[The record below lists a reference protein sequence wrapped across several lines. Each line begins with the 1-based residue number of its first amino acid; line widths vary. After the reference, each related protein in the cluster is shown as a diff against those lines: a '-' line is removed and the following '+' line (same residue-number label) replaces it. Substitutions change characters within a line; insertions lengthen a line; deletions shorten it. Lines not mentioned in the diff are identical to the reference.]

1 MKKLL
6 VIFILLLALAV
17 LIAAMGIF
25 LSRGG
30 ATLPGKKILTLTLD
44 RPVQD
49 YLEAPSFS
57 WIRRGSPQS
66 LADVWTGLARAREDP
81 QVLGLSVYLRNARFG
96 FGKAQELRFLLE
108 SFQGSNKFVN
118 CFLET
123 AGEGTNG
130 TLAYFL
136 VSACDHIT
144 LAPMGDMNL
153 IGLFSDAYFLKG
165 TLDKLKIETDLS
177 HAGQYKSAAEQFTN
191 SEHSPAAEEAL
202 SSVLDDLFDQIVTT
216 IAEDRDL
223 TVETVLDLI
232 DRSPL
237 TAEEALEEGLVD
249 SLGYPDEYEEGLLGL
264 NSEAPRMVPLS
275 DYAPPGSPFAGS
287 RVAVVF
293 TQGTIVRGSS
303 GTDPWSQQ
311 RYAGS
316 ETLGAILRELA
327 EDNGVAAVVLRVD
340 SPGGS
345 ALASDLMLREVI
357 RLAENKP
364 VVVSMSDVAASGGY
378 YIASKATGIVAEPA
392 TITGSIGV
400 VGGKFVL
407 RRFQEDLLGITHDTL
422 ARGANADFFSTL
434 DHFSPEQVEH
444 YERLMGR
451 IYDAFVGH
459 VAEGREMT
467 RDAVDAVAQGRIW
480 TGRQAL
486 DHGLVDQLGGLDVA
500 LDLARQQAGLET
512 GEATA
517 LDFYP
522 RPPSLMDF
530 LSQNLEPFLGRPT
543 AESLLRRSLPLPP
556 LPLEPPPELLESLVN
571 FD

>member
-1 MKKLL
+1 MKRLL
-6 VIFILLLALAV
+6 VIFILMLALAV
-17 LIAAMGIF
+17 LVAAVGIL

-30 ATLPGKKILTLTLD
+30 ATLPGEKILTLTLD
-44 RPVQD
+44 RPVLD

-66 LADVWTGLARAREDP
+66 LADIWAGLTRARNDP

-96 FGKAQELRFLLE
+96 FGKAQELRSLLE
-108 SFQGSNKFVN
+108 SFQDSDKFVN
-118 CFLET
+118 CFMET

-136 VSACDHIT
+136 VSACDQVT
-144 LAPMGDMNL
+144 LAPLGDVNL
-153 IGLFSDAYFLKG
+153 VGLFSDAYFLRG
-165 TLDKLKIETDLS
+165 TLDKLKIETDFS

-191 SEHSPAAEEAL
+191 IAHSPAAEEAL
-202 SSVLDDLFDQIVTT
+202 SSVLDDLFDQIVTA
-216 IAEDRDL
+216 IAEDREL
-223 TVETVLDLI
+223 TVETVRALI
-232 DRSPL
+232 DRAPL

-249 SLGYPDEYEEGLLGL
+249 SLGYPDEYEESLSSLS
-264 NSEAPRMVPLS
+264 SEEPRLVPLS
-275 DYAPPGSPFAGS
+275 DYAPPGRSLAGS

-293 TQGTIVRGSS
+293 TQGTIVRGST

-311 RYAGS
+311 RYVGS
-316 ETLGAILRELA
+316 ETLGAILRELT
-327 EDNGVAAVVLRVD
+327 EDPGVSAVVLRID

-345 ALASDLMLREVI
+345 ALASDLILREVI

-378 YIASKATGIVAEPA
+378 YIASKATGIVAEAA

-434 DHFSPEQVEH
+434 DHFSPEQAEQ

-459 VAEGREMT
+459 VAEGRELT
-467 RDAVDAVAQGRIW
+467 REAVDAVAQGRIW

-486 DHGLVDQLGGLDVA
+486 DHGLVDHLGGLDAA
-500 LDLARQQAGLET
+500 LDLARQQAGLEA
-512 GEATA
+512 GESTA
-517 LDFYP
+517 IDFYP

-530 LSQNLEPFLGRPT
+530 LSQNLEPFLGRPST
-543 AESLLRRSLPLPP
+543 ESLLLQSLPSAPM
-556 LPLEPPPELLESLVN
+556 PLELPPELLESLTD

>member
-6 VIFILLLALAV
+6 IIFLLLLTLAILV
-17 LIAAMGIF
+17 AVVGI
-25 LSRGG
+25 LVSRGG
-30 ATLPGKKILTLTLD
+30 ATLPGEKILTLTLD
-44 RPVQD
+44 RPVHD
-49 YLEAPSFS
+49 YQETPSFS

-66 LADVWTGLARAREDP
+66 MADLWAGLARARNDP
-81 QVLGLSVYLRNARFG
+81 QVVGLSVYLRNARFG
-96 FGKAQELRFLLE
+96 FGKAQELRYLLE
-108 SFQGSNKFVN
+108 SFQESERFVN

-144 LAPMGDMNL
+144 LAPLGDMNL
-153 IGLFSDAYFLKG
+153 VGLFSDAYFLKG

-191 SEHSPAAEEAL
+191 TAHSPAAEEAL
-202 SSVLDDLFDQIVTT
+202 SSVLDDLFDQIVTAV
-216 IAEDRDL
+216 AEDRDL
-223 TVETVLDLI
+223 TVEAVRDLI
-232 DRSPL
+232 DRAPL
-237 TAEEALEEGLVD
+237 TADEALQEGLVD
-249 SLGYPDEYEEGLLGL
+249 SLGYPDEYEESL
-264 NSEAPRMVPLS
+264 SELFSEEPRLVALS
-275 DYAPPGSPFAGS
+275 DYAPPGRPLAAS

-293 TQGTIVRGSS
+293 TQGTIVRGSN

-311 RYAGS
+311 RFAGS

-327 EDNGVAAVVLRVD
+327 DDPGVPAVILRVD

-357 RLAENKP
+357 RLAERKP
-364 VVVSMSDVAASGGY
+364 LIVSMSDVAASGGY
-378 YIASKATGIVAEPA
+378 YIASMATGIVAEPT

-422 ARGANADFFSTL
+422 ARGANADFFSSL
-434 DHFSPEQVEH
+434 DHFSPEQAQH

-467 RDAVDAVAQGRIW
+467 SAAVEAVAQGRIW

-486 DHGLVDQLGGLDVA
+486 ENGLVDQLGGLDVA

-512 GEATA
+512 GE
-517 LDFYP
+517 
-522 RPPSLMDF
+522 
-530 LSQNLEPFLGRPT
+530 
-543 AESLLRRSLPLPP
+543 
-556 LPLEPPPELLESLVN
+556 
-571 FD
+571 

>member
-6 VIFILLLALAV
+6 IIFLLLLTLAILV
-17 LIAAMGIF
+17 AAVGI
-25 LSRGG
+25 LVSRGG
-30 ATLPGKKILTLTLD
+30 GALPGEKILTLTLD
-44 RPVQD
+44 RPVHD
-49 YLEAPSFS
+49 YQETPSFS

-66 LADVWTGLARAREDP
+66 MADLWAGLARARNDP
-81 QVLGLSVYLRNARFG
+81 QVVGLSVYLRNARFG
-96 FGKAQELRFLLE
+96 FGKAQELRYLLE
-108 SFQGSNKFVN
+108 SFQESERFVN

-144 LAPMGDMNL
+144 LAPLGDINL
-153 IGLFSDAYFLKG
+153 VGLFSDAYFLKG

-191 SEHSPAAEEAL
+191 TAHSPAAEEAL
-202 SSVLDDLFDQIVTT
+202 SSVLDDLFDQIVTA

-223 TVETVLDLI
+223 TVEAVRDLI
-232 DRSPL
+232 DRAPL
-237 TAEEALEEGLVD
+237 TADEALQEGLVD
-249 SLGYPDEYEEGLLGL
+249 SLGYPDEYEDSL
-264 NSEAPRMVPLS
+264 SELFSEEPRLVALS
-275 DYAPPGSPFAGS
+275 DYAPPGIPLAAS

-293 TQGTIVRGSS
+293 TQGTIVRGSN

-311 RYAGS
+311 RFAGS

-327 EDNGVAAVVLRVD
+327 DDPGVPAVILRVD

-357 RLAENKP
+357 RLAERKP
-364 VVVSMSDVAASGGY
+364 LVVSMSDVAASGGY
-378 YIASKATGIVAEPA
+378 YIASMATGIVAEPT

-422 ARGANADFFSTL
+422 ARGANADFFSSL
-434 DHFSPEQVEH
+434 DHFSPEQAQH

-467 RDAVDAVAQGRIW
+467 RAAVEAVAQGRIW

-486 DHGLVDQLGGLDVA
+486 ENGLVDQLGGLDVA

-512 GEATA
+512 GESLAI
-517 LDFYP
+517 DFYP

-530 LSQNLEPFLGRPT
+530 LSQSLEPFLGRPT
-543 AESLLRRSLPLPP
+543 AESLLLRSLPSAPM
-556 LPLEPPPELLESLVN
+556 PLELPPELLESLVD

>member
-1 MKKLL
+1 MKRLL

-17 LIAAMGIF
+17 GVATVGIL

-30 ATLPGKKILTLTLD
+30 TALPGAKILTLTLD
-44 RPVQD
+44 RPVHD

-66 LADVWTGLARAREDP
+66 LADVWAGLARARSDP

-96 FGKAQELRFLLE
+96 FGKAQELRFLMQ
-108 SFQGSNKFVN
+108 SFQESDRFVN

-123 AGEGTNG
+123 VGEGTNG
-130 TLAYFL
+130 TLAYYL
-136 VSACDHIT
+136 ASACDHIT
-144 LAPMGDMNL
+144 LAPPGDVNL
-153 IGLFSDAYFLKG
+153 VGLFSDAYFLRG
-165 TLDKLKIETDLS
+165 SLEKLKIETDLS
-177 HAGQYKSAAEQFTN
+177 HAGRYKSAAEQFTN
-191 SEHSPAAEEAL
+191 TEHSPEAEEAL
-202 SSVLDDLFDQIVTT
+202 SSVLDDLFDQIVTS

-223 TVETVLDLI
+223 PFETVRNLI
-232 DRSPL
+232 DRAPL

-249 SLGYPDEYEEGLLGL
+249 SLGYPDEYEQRL
-264 NSEAPRMVPLS
+264 SEIGSKETRLVPLS
-275 DYAPPGSPFAGS
+275 DYAPPGRPLAGS

-293 TQGTIVRGSS
+293 TQGTIIRGSS

-311 RYAGS
+311 RFVGS
-316 ETLGAILRELA
+316 ETLGEILRELS
-327 EDNGVAAVVLRVD
+327 DDDGVAAVVLRVD

-345 ALASDLMLREVI
+345 ALASDLILREVV
-357 RLAENKP
+357 RLAERKP

-422 ARGANADFFSTL
+422 ARGANADFFSPL
-434 DHFSPEQVEH
+434 DHFSEEQARH
-444 YERLMGR
+444 YERLMRR
-451 IYDAFVGH
+451 IYDSFVRH
-459 VAEGREMT
+459 VAEGRQMSRE
-467 RDAVDAVAQGRIW
+467 AVDVVAQGRIW
-480 TGRQAL
+480 TGSQAL
-486 DHGLVDQLGGLDVA
+486 DHGLVDALGGLDVA
-500 LDLARQQAGLET
+500 LDMARQQAGLEAE
-512 GEATA
+512 EATA
-517 LDFYP
+517 IDFYP

-543 AESLLRRSLPLPP
+543 AESLLWQSLPSAPM
-556 LPLEPPPELLESLVN
+556 PLELPPELLESLVE

>member
-1 MKKLL
+1 MKRLL
-6 VIFILLLALAV
+6 VIFLVLLVLAV
-17 LIAAMGIF
+17 VVATTGIL

-30 ATLPGKKILTLTLD
+30 ATLPGEKIVTLTLD
-44 RPVQD
+44 RPVHD
-49 YLEAPSFS
+49 YLEAPSVS

-66 LADVWTGLARAREDP
+66 LADVWAGLARARNDP

-96 FGKAQELRFLLE
+96 FGKAQELRALLQ
-108 SFQGSNKFVN
+108 SFQESGRFVN
-118 CFLET
+118 CFMET

-136 VSACDHIT
+136 VSVCDHIT
-144 LAPMGDMNL
+144 LAPMGDVNL
-153 IGLFSDAYFLKG
+153 VGLFSDAYFLRG
-165 TLDKLKIETDLS
+165 TLDKLKIETEFS

-191 SEHSPAAEEAL
+191 TEHSPAAEEAL
-202 SSVLDDLFDQIVTT
+202 SSVLDDLFEQIVTT
-216 IAEDRDL
+216 IATDREL
-223 TVETVLDLI
+223 TEEAVRGLI
-232 DRSPL
+232 DQAPL
-237 TAEEALEEGLVD
+237 TADEALQAGLVD
-249 SLGYPDEYEEGLLGL
+249 SLGYPDEFEASLLELSSEE
-264 NSEAPRMVPLS
+264 PRMVPLS
-275 DYAPPGSPFAGS
+275 DYAPTGRPLAGE

-293 TQGTIVRGSS
+293 TQGTIVRGSN

-311 RYAGS
+311 RFAGS
-316 ETLGAILRELA
+316 ESLGAILRELA
-327 EDNGVAAVVLRVD
+327 DDPGVSAVVLRVD

-357 RLAENKP
+357 RLAESKP

-378 YIASKATGIVAEPA
+378 YIASQATGIVAEPA

-407 RRFQEDLLGITHDTL
+407 RRFQEELLGVTHDTI

-434 DHFSPEQVEH
+434 DPFSPEQAEQ
-444 YERLMGR
+444 YERLMLR
-451 IYDAFVGH
+451 IYDTFVGH

-467 RDAVDAVAQGRIW
+467 REEVDSVAQGRIW

-486 DHGLVDQLGGLDVA
+486 DLGLVDQLGGLDVA
-500 LDLARQQAGLET
+500 LEMARQQAGLEAE
-512 GEATA
+512 EATA
-517 LDFYP
+517 IDFYP

-530 LSQNLEPFLGRPT
+530 LSQNLEPFLGRPP
-543 AESLLRRSLPLPP
+543 AESLLLRSLPSAPMPLELPP
-556 LPLEPPPELLESLVN
+556 EVLEFLVD

>member
-6 VIFILLLALAV
+6 IIFLLLLTLAILV
-17 LIAAMGIF
+17 AVVGI
-25 LSRGG
+25 LVSRGG
-30 ATLPGKKILTLTLD
+30 ATLPGEKILTLTLD
-44 RPVQD
+44 RPVHD
-49 YLEAPSFS
+49 YQETPSFS

-66 LADVWTGLARAREDP
+66 MADLWAGLARARNDP
-81 QVLGLSVYLRNARFG
+81 QVVGLSVYLRNARFG
-96 FGKAQELRFLLE
+96 FGKAQELRYLLE
-108 SFQGSNKFVN
+108 SFQESERFVN

-144 LAPMGDMNL
+144 LAPLGDINL
-153 IGLFSDAYFLKG
+153 VGLFSDAYFLKG

-191 SEHSPAAEEAL
+191 TAHSPAAEEAL
-202 SSVLDDLFDQIVTT
+202 SSVLDDLFDQIVTA

-223 TVETVLDLI
+223 TVEAVRDLI
-232 DRSPL
+232 DRAPL
-237 TAEEALEEGLVD
+237 TADEALQEGLVD
-249 SLGYPDEYEEGLLGL
+249 SLGYPDEYEESL
-264 NSEAPRMVPLS
+264 SELFSEEPRLVALS
-275 DYAPPGSPFAGS
+275 DYAPPGRPLAAS

-293 TQGTIVRGSS
+293 TQGTIVRGSN

-311 RYAGS
+311 RFAGS

-327 EDNGVAAVVLRVD
+327 DDPGVPAVILRVD

-357 RLAENKP
+357 RLAERKP
-364 VVVSMSDVAASGGY
+364 LIVSMSDVAASGGY
-378 YIASKATGIVAEPA
+378 YIASMATGIVAEPT

-422 ARGANADFFSTL
+422 TRGANADFFSSL
-434 DHFSPEQVEH
+434 DHFSPEQAQH

-467 RDAVDAVAQGRIW
+467 SAAVEAVAQGRIW

-486 DHGLVDQLGGLDVA
+486 ENGLVDQLGGLDVA

-512 GEATA
+512 GESIAI
-517 LDFYP
+517 DFYP

-543 AESLLRRSLPLPP
+543 AESLLLRSLPSAPM
-556 LPLEPPPELLESLVN
+556 PLELPPELLESLVD

>member
-6 VIFILLLALAV
+6 IIFLLLLTLAILV
-17 LIAAMGIF
+17 AAVGI
-25 LSRGG
+25 LVSRGG
-30 ATLPGKKILTLTLD
+30 GALPGEKILTLTLD
-44 RPVQD
+44 RPVHD
-49 YLEAPSFS
+49 YQETPSFS

-66 LADVWTGLARAREDP
+66 MADLWAGLARARNDP
-81 QVLGLSVYLRNARFG
+81 QVVGLSVYLRNARFG
-96 FGKAQELRFLLE
+96 FGKAQELRYLLE
-108 SFQGSNKFVN
+108 SFQESERFVN

-144 LAPMGDMNL
+144 LAPLGDINL
-153 IGLFSDAYFLKG
+153 VGLFSDAYFLKG

-191 SEHSPAAEEAL
+191 TAHSPAAEEAL
-202 SSVLDDLFDQIVTT
+202 SSVLDDLFDQIVTA

-223 TVETVLDLI
+223 TVETVRDLI
-232 DRSPL
+232 DRAPL
-237 TAEEALEEGLVD
+237 TADEALQEGLVD
-249 SLGYPDEYEEGLLGL
+249 SLGYPDEYEDSL
-264 NSEAPRMVPLS
+264 SELFSEEPRLVALS
-275 DYAPPGSPFAGS
+275 DYAPPGIPLAAS

-293 TQGTIVRGSS
+293 TQGTIVRGSN

-311 RYAGS
+311 RFAGS

-327 EDNGVAAVVLRVD
+327 DDPGVPAVILRVD

-357 RLAENKP
+357 RLAERKP
-364 VVVSMSDVAASGGY
+364 LVVSMSDVAASGGY
-378 YIASKATGIVAEPA
+378 YIASMATGIVAEPT

-422 ARGANADFFSTL
+422 ARGANADFFSSL
-434 DHFSPEQVEH
+434 DHFSPEQAQH

-467 RDAVDAVAQGRIW
+467 RAAVEAVAQGRIW

-486 DHGLVDQLGGLDVA
+486 ENGLVDQLGGLDVA

-512 GEATA
+512 GESIAI
-517 LDFYP
+517 DFYP

-530 LSQNLEPFLGRPT
+530 LSQSLEPFLGRPT
-543 AESLLRRSLPLPP
+543 AESLLLRSLPSAPM
-556 LPLEPPPELLESLVN
+556 PLELPPELLESLVD

>member
-6 VIFILLLALAV
+6 IIFLLLLTLAILV
-17 LIAAMGIF
+17 AAVGI
-25 LSRGG
+25 LVSRGG
-30 ATLPGKKILTLTLD
+30 GALPGEKILTLTLD
-44 RPVQD
+44 RPVHD
-49 YLEAPSFS
+49 YQETPSFS

-66 LADVWTGLARAREDP
+66 MADLWAGLARARNDP
-81 QVLGLSVYLRNARFG
+81 QVVGLSVYLRNARFG
-96 FGKAQELRFLLE
+96 FGKAQELRYLLE
-108 SFQGSNKFVN
+108 SFQESERFVN

-144 LAPMGDMNL
+144 LAPLGDINL
-153 IGLFSDAYFLKG
+153 VGLFSDAYFLKG

-191 SEHSPAAEEAL
+191 TAHSPAAEEAL
-202 SSVLDDLFDQIVTT
+202 SSVLDDLFDQIVTA

-223 TVETVLDLI
+223 TVETVRDLI
-232 DRSPL
+232 DRAPF
-237 TAEEALEEGLVD
+237 TADEALQEGLVD
-249 SLGYPDEYEEGLLGL
+249 SLGYPDEYEDSL
-264 NSEAPRMVPLS
+264 SELFSEEPRLVALS
-275 DYAPPGSPFAGS
+275 DYAPPGIPLAAS

-293 TQGTIVRGSS
+293 TQGTIVRGSN

-311 RYAGS
+311 RFAGS

-327 EDNGVAAVVLRVD
+327 DDPGVPAVILRVD

-357 RLAENKP
+357 RLAERKP
-364 VVVSMSDVAASGGY
+364 LVVSMSDVAASGGY
-378 YIASKATGIVAEPA
+378 YIASMATGIVAEPT

-422 ARGANADFFSTL
+422 ARGANADFFSSL
-434 DHFSPEQVEH
+434 DHFSPEQAQH

-467 RDAVDAVAQGRIW
+467 RAAVEAVAQGRIW

-486 DHGLVDQLGGLDVA
+486 ENGLVDQLGGLDVA

-512 GEATA
+512 GESLAI
-517 LDFYP
+517 DFYP

-530 LSQNLEPFLGRPT
+530 LSQSLEPFLGRPT
-543 AESLLRRSLPLPP
+543 AESLLLRSLPSAPM
-556 LPLEPPPELLESLVN
+556 PLELPPELLESLVD

>member
-6 VIFILLLALAV
+6 IIFLLLLTLAILV
-17 LIAAMGIF
+17 AAVGI
-25 LSRGG
+25 LVSRGG
-30 ATLPGKKILTLTLD
+30 GALPGEKILTLTLD
-44 RPVQD
+44 RPVHD
-49 YLEAPSFS
+49 YQETPSFS

-66 LADVWTGLARAREDP
+66 MADLWAGLARARNDP
-81 QVLGLSVYLRNARFG
+81 QVVGLSVYLRNARFG
-96 FGKAQELRFLLE
+96 FGKAQELRYLLE
-108 SFQGSNKFVN
+108 SFQESERFVN

-144 LAPMGDMNL
+144 LAPLGDINL
-153 IGLFSDAYFLKG
+153 VGLFSDAFFLKG

-191 SEHSPAAEEAL
+191 TAHSPAAEEAL
-202 SSVLDDLFDQIVTT
+202 SSVLDDLFDQIVTA

-223 TVETVLDLI
+223 TVEAVRDLI
-232 DRSPL
+232 DRAPL
-237 TAEEALEEGLVD
+237 TADEALQEGLVD
-249 SLGYPDEYEEGLLGL
+249 SLGYPDEYEDSL
-264 NSEAPRMVPLS
+264 SELFSEEPRLVALS
-275 DYAPPGSPFAGS
+275 DYAPPGIPLAAS

-293 TQGTIVRGSS
+293 TQGTIVRGSN

-311 RYAGS
+311 RFAGS

-327 EDNGVAAVVLRVD
+327 DDPGVPAVILRVD

-357 RLAENKP
+357 RLAERKP
-364 VVVSMSDVAASGGY
+364 LVVSMSDVAASGGY
-378 YIASKATGIVAEPA
+378 YIASMATGIVAEPT

-422 ARGANADFFSTL
+422 ARGANADFFSSL
-434 DHFSPEQVEH
+434 DHFSPEQALH

-467 RDAVDAVAQGRIW
+467 RAAVEAVAQGRIW

-486 DHGLVDQLGGLDVA
+486 DNGLVDQLGGLDVA

-512 GEATA
+512 GESIAI
-517 LDFYP
+517 DFYP

-543 AESLLRRSLPLPP
+543 AESLLLRSLPSAPM
-556 LPLEPPPELLESLVN
+556 PLELPPELLESLVD

>member
-6 VIFILLLALAV
+6 IIFLLLLTLAILV
-17 LIAAMGIF
+17 AVVGI
-25 LSRGG
+25 LVSRGG
-30 ATLPGKKILTLTLD
+30 AALPGEKILTLTLD
-44 RPVQD
+44 RPVHD
-49 YLEAPSFS
+49 YQETPSLF

-66 LADVWTGLARAREDP
+66 MADIWAGLARARNDP
-81 QVLGLSVYLRNARFG
+81 QIVGLSVYLRNARFG
-96 FGKAQELRFLLE
+96 FGKAQELRYLLE
-108 SFQGSNKFVN
+108 SFQGSERFVN

-144 LAPMGDMNL
+144 LAPLGEINL
-153 IGLFSDAYFLKG
+153 VGLFSDAYFLKG

-191 SEHSPAAEEAL
+191 TAHSPAAEEAL
-202 SSVLDDLFDQIVTT
+202 SSVLDDLFDQIVTA

-223 TVETVLDLI
+223 TVEAVRNLI
-232 DRSPL
+232 DRAPL
-237 TAEEALEEGLVD
+237 TADEALQEGLVD
-249 SLGYPDEYEEGLLGL
+249 SLGYPDEYEESL
-264 NSEAPRMVPLS
+264 SELSSEEPRLVALS
-275 DYAPPGSPFAGS
+275 DYAPPGRTLAAS

-293 TQGTIVRGSS
+293 TQGTIVRGSN

-311 RYAGS
+311 RFAGS

-327 EDNGVAAVVLRVD
+327 DDPGVPAVILRVD

-357 RLAENKP
+357 RLAERKP
-364 VVVSMSDVAASGGY
+364 LIVSMSDVAASGGY
-378 YIASKATGIVAEPA
+378 YIASMATGIVAEPT

-422 ARGANADFFSTL
+422 ARGTNADFFSSL
-434 DHFSPEQVEH
+434 DHFSPEQAQH

-467 RDAVDAVAQGRIW
+467 SAAVEAVAQGRIW

-486 DHGLVDQLGGLDVA
+486 ENGLVDQLGGLEVA

-512 GEATA
+512 GESIAI
-517 LDFYP
+517 DFYP

-543 AESLLRRSLPLPP
+543 AESLLLQSLPSAPM
-556 LPLEPPPELLESLVN
+556 PLELPPELLESLVD

>member
-1 MKKLL
+1 MKRLL
-6 VIFILLLALAV
+6 VIFLLLLALAV
-17 LIAAMGIF
+17 LVAAVGIL
-25 LSRGG
+25 LSRGA
-30 ATLPGKKILTLTLD
+30 ATLPGEKILTLTLD
-44 RPVQD
+44 RPVHD

-66 LADVWTGLARAREDP
+66 MAAVWAGLARARNDP
-81 QVLGLSVYLRNARFG
+81 QVLGLSIYLRNARFG
-96 FGKAQELRFLLE
+96 FGKAQELRSLME
-108 SFQGSNKFVN
+108 SFRRSDRFVN

-144 LAPMGDMNL
+144 LAPLGDVNL
-153 IGLFSDAYFLKG
+153 VGLFSDAYFLRG
-165 TLDKLKIETDLS
+165 TLDKLKIETDFS
-177 HAGQYKSAAEQFTN
+177 HTGQYKSAAEQFTN
-191 SEHSPAAEEAL
+191 TAHSPAAEEAL

-223 TVETVLDLI
+223 TVETVRDLI
-232 DRSPL
+232 DKAPL
-237 TAEEALEEGLVD
+237 TADEALQEGLVD
-249 SLGYPDEYEEGLLGL
+249 SLAYPDEYEESLLGSS
-264 NSEAPRMVPLS
+264 SEEPRLVALS
-275 DYAPPGSPFAGS
+275 DYAPPGIPFAKS
-287 RVAVVF
+287 SVAVVF
-293 TQGTIVRGSS
+293 TQGTIVRGSN

-316 ETLGAILRELA
+316 ETLGEILRQLA
-327 EDNGVAAVVLRVD
+327 DDPDVAAVVLRVD

-357 RLAENKP
+357 RLAERKP
-364 VVVSMSDVAASGGY
+364 IVVSMSDVAASGGY
-378 YIASKATGIVAEPA
+378 YIASKATGIVAEPT

-422 ARGANADFFSTL
+422 ARGANADFFSNL
-434 DHFSPEQVEH
+434 DHFSPEQAEH

-459 VAEGREMT
+459 VSAGREMT
-467 RDAVDAVAQGRIW
+467 REAVEIVAQGRIW

-500 LDLARQQAGLET
+500 LDLARQHAGLEA

-517 LDFYP
+517 IDFYP
-522 RPPSLMDF
+522 RPPSLMEF

-543 AESLLRRSLPLPP
+543 AESLLWRSLPSAP
-556 LPLEPPPELLESLVN
+556 LPLELPPELLESLVD

>member
-1 MKKLL
+1 M
-6 VIFILLLALAV
+6 
-17 LIAAMGIF
+17 
-25 LSRGG
+25 SRGG
-30 ATLPGKKILTLTLD
+30 ATLPGEKILTLTLD
-44 RPVQD
+44 RPVHD
-49 YLEAPSFS
+49 YQETPSLF

-66 LADVWTGLARAREDP
+66 MADIWAGLARARNDP
-81 QVLGLSVYLRNARFG
+81 QIVGLSVYLRNARFG
-96 FGKAQELRFLLE
+96 FGKAQELRYLLE
-108 SFQGSNKFVN
+108 SFQGSERFVN

-144 LAPMGDMNL
+144 LAPLGEINL
-153 IGLFSDAYFLKG
+153 VGLFSDAYFLKG

-191 SEHSPAAEEAL
+191 TAHSPAAEEAL
-202 SSVLDDLFDQIVTT
+202 SSVLDDLFDQIVTA

-223 TVETVLDLI
+223 TVEAVRDLI
-232 DRSPL
+232 DRAPL
-237 TAEEALEEGLVD
+237 TADEALQEGLVD
-249 SLGYPDEYEEGLLGL
+249 SLGYPDEYEESL
-264 NSEAPRMVPLS
+264 SELFSEEPRLVALS
-275 DYAPPGSPFAGS
+275 DYAPPGRTLAAS

-293 TQGTIVRGSS
+293 TQGTIVRGSN

-311 RYAGS
+311 RFAGS

-327 EDNGVAAVVLRVD
+327 DDPGVPAVILRVD

-357 RLAENKP
+357 RLAERKP
-364 VVVSMSDVAASGGY
+364 LIVSMSDVAASGGY
-378 YIASKATGIVAEPA
+378 YIASMATGIVAEPT

-422 ARGANADFFSTL
+422 ARGANADFFSSL
-434 DHFSPEQVEH
+434 DHFSPEQAQH

-467 RDAVDAVAQGRIW
+467 SAAVEAVAQGRIW

-486 DHGLVDQLGGLDVA
+486 ENGLVDQLGGLDVA

-512 GEATA
+512 GESIAI
-517 LDFYP
+517 DFYP

-543 AESLLRRSLPLPP
+543 AESLLLRSLPSAPM
-556 LPLEPPPELLESLVN
+556 PLELPPELLESLVD

>member
-6 VIFILLLALAV
+6 IIFLLLLTLAILV
-17 LIAAMGIF
+17 AAVGI
-25 LSRGG
+25 LVSRGG
-30 ATLPGKKILTLTLD
+30 GALPGEKILTLTLD
-44 RPVQD
+44 RPVHD
-49 YLEAPSFS
+49 YQETPSFS

-66 LADVWTGLARAREDP
+66 MADLWAGLARARNDP
-81 QVLGLSVYLRNARFG
+81 QVVGLSVYLRNARFG
-96 FGKAQELRFLLE
+96 FGKAQELRYLLE
-108 SFQGSNKFVN
+108 SFQESERFVN

-144 LAPMGDMNL
+144 LAPLGDINL
-153 IGLFSDAYFLKG
+153 VGLFSDAYFLKG

-191 SEHSPAAEEAL
+191 TAHSPAAEEAL
-202 SSVLDDLFDQIVTT
+202 SSVLDDLFDQIVTA

-223 TVETVLDLI
+223 TVEAVRDLI
-232 DRSPL
+232 DRAPL
-237 TAEEALEEGLVD
+237 TADEALQEGLVD
-249 SLGYPDEYEEGLLGL
+249 SLGYPDEYEDSL
-264 NSEAPRMVPLS
+264 SELFSEEPRLVALS
-275 DYAPPGSPFAGS
+275 DYAPPGIPLAAS

-293 TQGTIVRGSS
+293 TQGTIVRGSN

-311 RYAGS
+311 RFAGS

-327 EDNGVAAVVLRVD
+327 DDPGVPAVILRVD

-357 RLAENKP
+357 RLAERKP
-364 VVVSMSDVAASGGY
+364 LVVSMSDVAASGGY
-378 YIASKATGIVAEPA
+378 YIASMATGIVAEPT

-422 ARGANADFFSTL
+422 ARGANADFFSSL
-434 DHFSPEQVEH
+434 DHFSPAQALH

-467 RDAVDAVAQGRIW
+467 RAAVEAVAQGRIW

-486 DHGLVDQLGGLDVA
+486 ENGLVDQLGGLDVA

-512 GEATA
+512 GESIAI
-517 LDFYP
+517 DFYP

-530 LSQNLEPFLGRPT
+530 LSQSLEPFLGRPT
-543 AESLLRRSLPLPP
+543 AESLLLRSLPSAPM
-556 LPLEPPPELLESLVN
+556 PLELPPELLESLVD

>member
-6 VIFILLLALAV
+6 IIFLLLLTLAIV
-17 LIAAMGIF
+17 VAAVGI
-25 LSRGG
+25 LVSRGG
-30 ATLPGKKILTLTLD
+30 AALPGEKILTLTLD
-44 RPVQD
+44 RPVHD
-49 YLEAPSFS
+49 YQETPSFS

-66 LADVWTGLARAREDP
+66 MADLWAGLARARNDP
-81 QVLGLSVYLRNARFG
+81 QVVGLSVYLRNARFG
-96 FGKAQELRFLLE
+96 FGKAQELRYLLE
-108 SFQGSNKFVN
+108 SFQESERFVN

-144 LAPMGDMNL
+144 LAPLGDINL
-153 IGLFSDAYFLKG
+153 VGLFSDAYFLKG

-191 SEHSPAAEEAL
+191 TAHSPAAEEAL
-202 SSVLDDLFDQIVTT
+202 SSVLDDLFDQIVTA

-223 TVETVLDLI
+223 TVEAVRDLI
-232 DRSPL
+232 DRAPL
-237 TAEEALEEGLVD
+237 TADEALQEGLVD
-249 SLGYPDEYEEGLLGL
+249 SLGYPDEYEDSL
-264 NSEAPRMVPLS
+264 SELFSEEPRLVALS
-275 DYAPPGSPFAGS
+275 DYAPPGIPLAAS

-293 TQGTIVRGSS
+293 TQGTIVRGSN

-311 RYAGS
+311 RFAGS

-327 EDNGVAAVVLRVD
+327 DDPGVPAVILRVD

-357 RLAENKP
+357 RLAERKP
-364 VVVSMSDVAASGGY
+364 LVVSMSDVAASGGY
-378 YIASKATGIVAEPA
+378 YIASMATGIVAEPT

-422 ARGANADFFSTL
+422 ARGANADFFSSL
-434 DHFSPEQVEH
+434 DHFSPEQAQH

-467 RDAVDAVAQGRIW
+467 RAAVEAVAQGRIW

-486 DHGLVDQLGGLDVA
+486 ENGLVDQLGGLDVA

-512 GEATA
+512 GESIAI
-517 LDFYP
+517 DFYP

-530 LSQNLEPFLGRPT
+530 LSQSLEPFLGRPT
-543 AESLLRRSLPLPP
+543 AESLLLRSLPSAPM
-556 LPLEPPPELLESLVN
+556 PLELPPELLESLVD

>member
-6 VIFILLLALAV
+6 IIFLLLLTLAILV
-17 LIAAMGIF
+17 AVVGI
-25 LSRGG
+25 LVSRGG
-30 ATLPGKKILTLTLD
+30 ATLPGEKILTLTLD
-44 RPVQD
+44 RPVHD
-49 YLEAPSFS
+49 YQETPSFS

-66 LADVWTGLARAREDP
+66 MADLWAGLARARNDP
-81 QVLGLSVYLRNARFG
+81 QVVGLSVYLRNARFG
-96 FGKAQELRFLLE
+96 FGKAQELRYLLE
-108 SFQGSNKFVN
+108 SFQESERFVN

-144 LAPMGDMNL
+144 LAPLGDINL
-153 IGLFSDAYFLKG
+153 VGLFSDAYFLKG
-165 TLDKLKIETDLS
+165 TLEKLKIETDLS

-191 SEHSPAAEEAL
+191 TAHSPAAEEAL
-202 SSVLDDLFDQIVTT
+202 SSVLDDLFDQIVTA

-223 TVETVLDLI
+223 TVEAVRDLI
-232 DRSPL
+232 DRAPL
-237 TAEEALEEGLVD
+237 TADEALQEGLVD
-249 SLGYPDEYEEGLLGL
+249 SLGYPDEYEESL
-264 NSEAPRMVPLS
+264 SELFSEEPQLVALS
-275 DYAPPGSPFAGS
+275 DYAPPGRPLAAS

-293 TQGTIVRGSS
+293 TQGTIVRGSN

-311 RYAGS
+311 RFAGS

-327 EDNGVAAVVLRVD
+327 DDPGVPAVILRVD

-357 RLAENKP
+357 RLAERKP
-364 VVVSMSDVAASGGY
+364 LIVSMSDVAASGGY
-378 YIASKATGIVAEPA
+378 YIASMATGIVAEPT

-422 ARGANADFFSTL
+422 ARGANADFFSSL
-434 DHFSPEQVEH
+434 DHFSPEQAQH

-467 RDAVDAVAQGRIW
+467 SAAVEAVAQGRIW

-486 DHGLVDQLGGLDVA
+486 ENGLVDQLGGLDVA

-512 GEATA
+512 GESIAI
-517 LDFYP
+517 DFYP

-543 AESLLRRSLPLPP
+543 AESLLLRSLPSAPM
-556 LPLEPPPELLESLVN
+556 PLELPPELLESLVD

>member
-6 VIFILLLALAV
+6 IIFLLLLTLAILV
-17 LIAAMGIF
+17 AAVGI
-25 LSRGG
+25 LVSRGG
-30 ATLPGKKILTLTLD
+30 GALPGEKILTLTLD
-44 RPVQD
+44 RPVHD
-49 YLEAPSFS
+49 YQETPSFS

-66 LADVWTGLARAREDP
+66 MADLWAGLARARNDP
-81 QVLGLSVYLRNARFG
+81 QVVGLSVYLRNARFG
-96 FGKAQELRFLLE
+96 FGKAQELRYLLE
-108 SFQGSNKFVN
+108 SFQESERFVN

-144 LAPMGDMNL
+144 LAPLGDINL
-153 IGLFSDAYFLKG
+153 VGLFSDAYFLKG

-191 SEHSPAAEEAL
+191 TAHSPAAEEAL
-202 SSVLDDLFDQIVTT
+202 SSVLDDLFDQIVTA

-223 TVETVLDLI
+223 TVETVRDLI
-232 DRSPL
+232 DRAPL
-237 TAEEALEEGLVD
+237 TADEALQEGLVD
-249 SLGYPDEYEEGLLGL
+249 SLGYPDEYEDSL
-264 NSEAPRMVPLS
+264 SELFSEEPRLVALS
-275 DYAPPGSPFAGS
+275 DYAPPGIPLAAS

-293 TQGTIVRGSS
+293 TQGTIVRGSN

-311 RYAGS
+311 RFAGS

-327 EDNGVAAVVLRVD
+327 DDPGVPAVILRVD

-357 RLAENKP
+357 RLAERKP
-364 VVVSMSDVAASGGY
+364 LVVSMSDVAASGGY
-378 YIASKATGIVAEPA
+378 YIASMATGIVAEPT

-422 ARGANADFFSTL
+422 ARGANADFFSSL
-434 DHFSPEQVEH
+434 DHFSPEQALH

-467 RDAVDAVAQGRIW
+467 RAAVEAVAQGRIW

-486 DHGLVDQLGGLDVA
+486 ENGLVDQLGGLDVA

-512 GEATA
+512 GESLAI
-517 LDFYP
+517 DFYP

-530 LSQNLEPFLGRPT
+530 LSQSLEPFLGRPT
-543 AESLLRRSLPLPP
+543 AESLLLRSLPSAPM
-556 LPLEPPPELLESLVN
+556 PLELPPELLESLVD

>member
-6 VIFILLLALAV
+6 IIFLLLLTLAILV
-17 LIAAMGIF
+17 AVVGI
-25 LSRGG
+25 LVSRGG
-30 ATLPGKKILTLTLD
+30 ATLPGEKILTLTLD
-44 RPVQD
+44 RPVHD
-49 YLEAPSFS
+49 YQETPSLF

-66 LADVWTGLARAREDP
+66 MADIWAGLAGARNDP
-81 QVLGLSVYLRNARFG
+81 QIVGLSVYLRNARFG
-96 FGKAQELRFLLE
+96 FGKAQELRYLLE
-108 SFQGSNKFVN
+108 SFQGSERFVN

-144 LAPMGDMNL
+144 LAPLGEINL
-153 IGLFSDAYFLKG
+153 VGLFSDAYFLKG

-191 SEHSPAAEEAL
+191 TAHSPAAEEAL
-202 SSVLDDLFDQIVTT
+202 SSVLDDLFDQIVTA

-223 TVETVLDLI
+223 TVEAVRNLI
-232 DRSPL
+232 DRAPL
-237 TAEEALEEGLVD
+237 TADEALQEGLVD
-249 SLGYPDEYEEGLLGL
+249 SLGYPDEYEESL
-264 NSEAPRMVPLS
+264 SELFSKEPRLVALS
-275 DYAPPGSPFAGS
+275 DYAPPGRTLAAS

-293 TQGTIVRGSS
+293 TQGTIVRGSN

-311 RYAGS
+311 RFAGS

-327 EDNGVAAVVLRVD
+327 DDPGVPAVILRVD

-357 RLAENKP
+357 RLAERKP
-364 VVVSMSDVAASGGY
+364 LIVSMSDVAASGGY
-378 YIASKATGIVAEPA
+378 YIASMATGIVAEPT

-422 ARGANADFFSTL
+422 ARGANADFFSSL
-434 DHFSPEQVEH
+434 DHFSPEQAQH

-467 RDAVDAVAQGRIW
+467 SAAVEAVAQGRIW

-486 DHGLVDQLGGLDVA
+486 ENGLVDELGGLDVA

-512 GEATA
+512 GESIAI
-517 LDFYP
+517 DFYP

-543 AESLLRRSLPLPP
+543 AESLLLRSLPSAPM
-556 LPLEPPPELLESLVN
+556 PLELPPELLESLVD

>member
-6 VIFILLLALAV
+6 VIFLLLLALAV
-17 LIAAMGIF
+17 LLAAVGI
-25 LSRGG
+25 LVSRGG
-30 ATLPGKKILTLTLD
+30 ATLPGEKILTLTLD
-44 RPVQD
+44 RPVHD

-66 LADVWTGLARAREDP
+66 LADVWVGLARARDDP

-96 FGKAQELRFLLE
+96 FGKAQELRSLLE
-108 SFQGSNKFVN
+108 SFRESDKFVK

-130 TLAYFL
+130 TMAYFL

-144 LAPMGDMNL
+144 LAPLGDVNL
-153 IGLFSDAYFLKG
+153 VGLFSDAYFLRG
-165 TLDKLKIETDLS
+165 TLEKLKIETDFS
-177 HAGQYKSAAEQFTN
+177 HVGQYKSAAEQFTDIA
-191 SEHSPAAEEAL
+191 HSPAAKEAL

-216 IAEDRDL
+216 IAEDREL
-223 TVETVLDLI
+223 EVEAVRNLI
-232 DRSPL
+232 DRAPL
-237 TAEEALEEGLVD
+237 TADEALQEGLVD
-249 SLGYPDEYEEGLLGL
+249 SLGYPDEYEAGL
-264 NSEAPRMVPLS
+264 SELSSEEPRLVPLS
-275 DYAPPGSPFAGS
+275 DYAPPSRPLTGS

-293 TQGTIVRGSS
+293 AQGTIVRGSN

-316 ETLGAILRELA
+316 ESLGAILRELA
-327 EDNGVAAVVLRVD
+327 EDPDVSAVVLRVD

-357 RLAENKP
+357 RLAERKP

-400 VGGKFVL
+400 IGGKFVL

-434 DHFSPEQVEH
+434 DHFSPEQAEL
-444 YERLMGR
+444 YERLMRR
-451 IYDAFVGH
+451 IYDVFVGH
-459 VAEGREMT
+459 VADGREMT
-467 RDAVDAVAQGRIW
+467 REAVDAVAQGRIW

-486 DHGLVDQLGGLDVA
+486 DLGLVDQLGGLDVA
-500 LDLARQQAGLET
+500 LDLARREAGLEA

-517 LDFYP
+517 IDFYP

-530 LSQNLEPFLGRPT
+530 FSQSLEPFLGRPT
-543 AESLLRRSLPLPP
+543 AESLLLRSLPSAPM
-556 LPLEPPPELLESLVN
+556 PLEVPPELLESLVA

>member
-6 VIFILLLALAV
+6 IIFLLLLTLAILV
-17 LIAAMGIF
+17 AAVGI
-25 LSRGG
+25 LVSRGG
-30 ATLPGKKILTLTLD
+30 GALPGEKILTLTLD
-44 RPVQD
+44 RPVHD
-49 YLEAPSFS
+49 YQETPSFS

-66 LADVWTGLARAREDP
+66 MADLWAGLARARNDP
-81 QVLGLSVYLRNARFG
+81 QVVGLSVYLRNARFG
-96 FGKAQELRFLLE
+96 FGKAQELRYLLE
-108 SFQGSNKFVN
+108 SFQASERFVN

-144 LAPMGDMNL
+144 LAPLGDINL
-153 IGLFSDAYFLKG
+153 VGLFSDAYFLKG

-191 SEHSPAAEEAL
+191 TAHSPAAEEAL
-202 SSVLDDLFDQIVTT
+202 SSVLDDLFDQIVTA

-223 TVETVLDLI
+223 TVEAVRDLI
-232 DRSPL
+232 DRAPL
-237 TAEEALEEGLVD
+237 TADEALQEGLVD
-249 SLGYPDEYEEGLLGL
+249 SLGYPDEYEDSL
-264 NSEAPRMVPLS
+264 SELFSEEPRLVALS
-275 DYAPPGSPFAGS
+275 DYAPPGIPLAAS

-293 TQGTIVRGSS
+293 TQGTIVRGSN

-311 RYAGS
+311 RFAGS

-327 EDNGVAAVVLRVD
+327 DDPGVPAVILRVD

-357 RLAENKP
+357 RLAERKP
-364 VVVSMSDVAASGGY
+364 LVVSMSDVAASGGY
-378 YIASKATGIVAEPA
+378 YIASMATGIVAEPT

-422 ARGANADFFSTL
+422 ARGANADFFSSL
-434 DHFSPEQVEH
+434 DHFSPEQALH

-467 RDAVDAVAQGRIW
+467 RAAVEAVAQGRIW

-486 DHGLVDQLGGLDVA
+486 DNGLVDQLGGLDVA

-512 GEATA
+512 GESIAI
-517 LDFYP
+517 DFYP

-530 LSQNLEPFLGRPT
+530 LSQSLEPFLGRPT
-543 AESLLRRSLPLPP
+543 AESLLLRSLPSAPM
-556 LPLEPPPELLESLVN
+556 PLELPPELLESLVE

>member
-1 MKKLL
+1 MKRLL
-6 VIFILLLALAV
+6 VIFLVLVVLAILV
-17 LIAAMGIF
+17 AAAGILF
-25 LSRGG
+25 SGGG
-30 ATLPGKKILTLTLD
+30 ATFPGKKIVTLTLD
-44 RPVQD
+44 RPVYD

-66 LADVWTGLARAREDP
+66 LADVWSGLSRARQDSE
-81 QVLGLSVYLRNARFG
+81 VLGLSVYLRNARFG
-96 FGKAQELRFLLE
+96 FGKAQEIRSLLQ
-108 SFQGSNKFVN
+108 SFRDSDKFVN

-130 TLAYFL
+130 TLAYF
-136 VSACDHIT
+136 VISACDHIT
-144 LAPMGDMNL
+144 LAPMGDVNL
-153 IGLFSDAYFLKG
+153 VGLFSDAYFLRG
-165 TLDKLKIETDLS
+165 TLEKLKIETDFS
-177 HAGQYKSAAEQFTN
+177 HAGQYKSAAEQFTHTA
-191 SEHSPAAEEAL
+191 HSPAAREAL

-223 TVETVLDLI
+223 TAEKVRALI
-232 DRSPL
+232 DRAPL
-237 TAEEALEEGLVD
+237 TAEEALEERLVD
-249 SLGYPDEYEEGLLGL
+249 DLGYPDEFETGLSETISEE
-264 NSEAPRMVPLS
+264 PRLVPLS
-275 DYAPPGSPFAGS
+275 DYAPSGRSLTGS
-287 RVAVVF
+287 RIAVVF
-293 TQGTIVRGSS
+293 TQGTIVRGPN

-316 ETLGAILRELA
+316 ESLATTLSELA
-327 EDNGVAAVVLRVD
+327 EDPGVPAVVLRVD

-345 ALASDLMLREVI
+345 ALASDLMLREVV
-357 RLAENKP
+357 RLAEHKP

-422 ARGANADFFSTL
+422 ARGANANFFSTL
-434 DHFSPEQVEH
+434 DHFSPEQAEQ
-444 YERLMGR
+444 YELLMLR

-459 VAEGREMT
+459 VAEGREMS
-467 RDAVDAVAQGRIW
+467 REAVDALAQGRIW
-480 TGRQAL
+480 TGKQAL
-486 DHGLVDQLGGLDVA
+486 DLGLVDHLGGLDVA
-500 LDLARQQAGLET
+500 LDLARQQAGLEP

-517 LDFYP
+517 IDFYP

-530 LSQNLEPFLGRPT
+530 LSQNLEPFLGRPPT
-543 AESLLRRSLPLPP
+543 ESLLLRSLPTAPMPLELPP
-556 LPLEPPPELLESLVN
+556 EILESLVD